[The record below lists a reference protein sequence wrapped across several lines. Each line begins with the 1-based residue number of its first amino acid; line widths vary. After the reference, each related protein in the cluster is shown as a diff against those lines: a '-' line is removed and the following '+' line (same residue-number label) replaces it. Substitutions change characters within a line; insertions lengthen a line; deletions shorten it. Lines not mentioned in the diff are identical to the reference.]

1 MYRMSLDNVI
11 QCQINIDCSPAFR
24 KSLSAILFY
33 CFSDLSWKES
43 IDFPNLV
50 NTSCN
55 IRNINISKLFDLFL
69 TFFQHHSKIFHGF
82 PKFFRRCFSFMFHC
96 NSAAKC
102 STDSI
107 CIIKNGCIDPGC
119 SDIGSRE
126 TDPRLQI
133 RDISTCIIEF

>member
-1 MYRMSLDNVI
+1 MLGLYFFVKKENPGISKVSFCCYALENILIPIPFPCINLIKWQFHEFCHLFAKIQVTSRSKIILYRMSLDNVI

-69 TFFQHHSKIFHGF
+69 TF
-82 PKFFRRCFSFMFHC
+82 
-96 NSAAKC
+96 
-102 STDSI
+102 
-107 CIIKNGCIDPGC
+107 
-119 SDIGSRE
+119 
-126 TDPRLQI
+126 
-133 RDISTCIIEF
+133 